1 MPTID
6 LCARH
11 QNATIV
17 GPSSEESCVICQTAS
32 AEQEEAR
39 NRLLQAMPHFR
50 FAMKEAAKK
59 GAPHVGILSVQPDG
73 SGGIEAKFA
82 APDFFNDLALV
93 LGAPPQS
100 KEDDM
105 MAGATRLVQQVQSGL
120 VDIGSGTPGGEPHT

>member
-11 QNATIV
+11 QNATLSS
-17 GPSSEESCVICQTAS
+17 PSSEEACVVCQTAT

-50 FAMKEAAKK
+50 FAMKQAALK
-59 GAPHVGILSVQPDG
+59 GAAHVGILAVQPDG
-73 SGGIEAKFA
+73 SGNVEAKFA

-105 MAGATRLVQQVQSGL
+105 MAGATRLVQQLGTGL
-120 VDIGSGTPGGEPHT
+120 VDIGGTPGDGT